1 MSITYS
7 HTGNVHRATEG
18 GIAAAAVAAKSCPAT
33 SPQRGEDGAAVVAPL
48 RRGKA
53 SETIAS
59 ERQLR
64 SSTARVHV
72 RNIINKIKATTEQM
86 LPLVRLRTAEL
97 TASDCAEINKNN
109 KDILQ
114 TGTSMTGT
122 YNMGSLSDFTAGSVV
137 RKKHSEARVK
147 PFSRATRPQHG
158 RDTIM
163 DKAIA
168 GMQPRWS
175 WPRGAGSRSQTVQTP
190 PAYEVPVGGLVKRV
204 FDVTIASTTLVLM
217 APTMILIALLIMIT
231 MGRPVFFVQQR
242 IGFNRRLFGC
252 LKFRT
257 MTVKGGDW
265 LANYL
270 AENPDAAR
278 AWSET
283 QKLKHDPRVT
293 WLGRLLRKSS
303 LDELPQLLNV
313 LRGEMSCIGPRP
325 VIEDELKRY
334 GDHETDYAKAKP
346 GLTGMWQVNGRSN
359 TSYAHRVN
367 CDRYYVRRWSVA
379 LDFGI
384 LFKTIPAIIKVDET
398 A

>member
-7 HTGNVHRATEG
+7 RTGNAT
-18 GIAAAAVAAKSCPAT
+18 P
-33 SPQRGEDGAAVVAPL
+33 PQRGEDSAAVVAPL
-48 RRGKA
+48 CRGKA
-53 SETIAS
+53 SKSIAGES
-59 ERQLR
+59 QLR
-64 SSTARVHV
+64 RSTAKVYV
-72 RNIINKIKATTEQM
+72 RNVINKLKATTEQI
-86 LPLVRLRTAEL
+86 LPLVRLRMVAL
-97 TASDCAEINKNN
+97 TASDYVEINKNN

-122 YNMGSLSDFTAGSVV
+122 HNMGSLSEPTAGSVV
-137 RKKHSEARVK
+137 RKKHSKARVK
-147 PFSRATRPQHG
+147 PFSRAIRPQYG
-158 RDTIM
+158 RDPLM
-163 DKAIA
+163 DKAMA
-168 GMQPRWS
+168 GAQRRWS
-175 WPRGAGSRSQTVQTP
+175 GPGGAVPLSQPGATP
-190 PAYEVPVGGLVKRV
+190 PAGGVPVGGLIKRV

-217 APTMILIALLIMIT
+217 APTMILIALLIVIT

-265 LANYL
+265 LAGYL

-325 VIEDELKRY
+325 VVQDELKRY

-346 GLTGMWQVNGRSN
+346 GLTGMWQVSGRSN
-359 TSYAHRVN
+359 TSYAHRIN

-379 LDFGI
+379 LDLGI